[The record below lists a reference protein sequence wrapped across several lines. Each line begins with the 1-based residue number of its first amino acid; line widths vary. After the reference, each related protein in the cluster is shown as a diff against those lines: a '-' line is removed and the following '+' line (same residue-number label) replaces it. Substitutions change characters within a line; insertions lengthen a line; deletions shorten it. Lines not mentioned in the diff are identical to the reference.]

1 VIANSVTE
9 LIGKTPIMRLNKLAG
24 PEAAEVLLKLEF
36 FNPGGSIKDR
46 IGTAMILD
54 AEAKGLIKPGGTIVE
69 PTSGNTG
76 IGLAVAAAARGYRLV
91 IVMPDSMSAER
102 RQMLKAYGA
111 DLVLTPGDQGMAGA
125 VRKAEE
131 LVRENRGWFMP
142 NQFANPSN
150 PEIHYRTT
158 GPEIWQAVEGRLDY
172 FVAGVGTGGTLTGTA
187 RYLKERTPELKVIAI
202 EPKNSPVLSGGQP
215 GLHLIQGI
223 GPGFVPE
230 VLDMSLVDEVVQV
243 SDEDAYRITR
253 RLARE
258 EGLLVGIS
266 SGAAVWAAL
275 EIAGRLGSGH
285 RILAI
290 APDTGERYLSTGVF
304 D

>member
-1 VIANSVTE
+1 
-9 LIGKTPIMRLNKLAG
+9 
-24 PEAAEVLLKLEF
+24 
-36 FNPGGSIKDR
+36 
-46 IGTAMILD
+46 
-54 AEAKGLIKPGGTIVE
+54 
-69 PTSGNTG
+69 
-76 IGLAVAAAARGYRLV
+76 
-91 IVMPDSMSAER
+91 
-102 RQMLKAYGA
+102 
-111 DLVLTPGDQGMAGA
+111 
-125 VRKAEE
+125 
-131 LVRENRGWFMP
+131 
-142 NQFANPSN
+142 
-150 PEIHYRTT
+150 
-158 GPEIWQAVEGRLDY
+158 
-172 FVAGVGTGGTLTGTA
+172 
-187 RYLKERTPELKVIAI
+187 
-202 EPKNSPVLSGGQP
+202 
-215 GLHLIQGI
+215 LHLVQGI

-230 VLDMSLVDEVVQV
+230 VLDMSLVDEVVRV